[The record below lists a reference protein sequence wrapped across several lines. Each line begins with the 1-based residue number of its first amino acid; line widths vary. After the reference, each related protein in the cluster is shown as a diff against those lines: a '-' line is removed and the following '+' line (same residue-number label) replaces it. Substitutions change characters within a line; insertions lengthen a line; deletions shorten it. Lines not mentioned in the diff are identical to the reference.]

1 MNFINSYDML
11 DLSGVQ
17 SIAEKIASTVKVGDV
32 ICLKGDLG
40 VGKTQFAKFFI
51 QALNNTEVEVSS
63 PTFNL
68 VQIYESRVGDIWHF
82 DLYRLTKAEEIYE
95 IGLQQALDYGIS
107 LIEWPQIAQD
117 LLPKSCLEINLSFN
131 KDNENYRDINL
142 IRG

>member
-1 MNFINSYDML
+1 
-11 DLSGVQ
+11 
-17 SIAEKIASTVKVGDV
+17 V